1 MALQYLVQMQYN
13 LYSNGKDKRLENIV
27 VDVLMYMS
35 VE

>member
-13 LYSNGKDKRLENIV
+13 LYLNGKDKSLENIV